1 MRLGEGYLRVSLSQ
15 LSPQKQRIEH
25 VNMTD
30 KRQSSPEP
38 ILQEA
43 VEAPAQDA
51 AIVRLQI
58 TNEQLQT
65 ALRTRIVIE
74 QAKGILAERL
84 TLSVD
89 EAFALLRRAARTSR
103 LPLRALASAVV
114 ADMSHTP
121 EAILASMRAGLAR
134 PDSALSRVRGDAK
147 P

>member
-1 MRLGEGYLRVSLSQ
+1 
-15 LSPQKQRIEH
+15 
-25 VNMTD
+25 MTD
-30 KRQSSPEP
+30 TASQSSPE
-38 ILQEA
+38 
-43 VEAPAQDA
+43 DA
-51 AIVRLQI
+51 AVARLQI

-103 LPLRALASAVV
+103 LPLRVLASAVV
-114 ADMSHTP
+114 ADMGHTP
-121 EAILASMRAGLAR
+121 EAILTSMRAGLAR
-134 PDSALSRVRGDAK
+134 PDSGLSRVRGDAK